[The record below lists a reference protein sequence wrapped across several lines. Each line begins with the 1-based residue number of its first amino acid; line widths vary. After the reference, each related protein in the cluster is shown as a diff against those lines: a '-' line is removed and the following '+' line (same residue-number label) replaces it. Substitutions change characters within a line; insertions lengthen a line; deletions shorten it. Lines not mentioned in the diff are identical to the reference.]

1 MDESEIKETFNSL
14 KWILENL
21 ELLDLP
27 DQLYVVSI
35 MMHSAETIK
44 PIYEKYTNMKIVI
57 NGDNLK

>member
-1 MDESEIKETFNSL
+1 MDELEIKEAFNSL
-14 KWILENL
+14 KWVLENL

-35 MMHSAETIK
+35 MMHSAEAIK